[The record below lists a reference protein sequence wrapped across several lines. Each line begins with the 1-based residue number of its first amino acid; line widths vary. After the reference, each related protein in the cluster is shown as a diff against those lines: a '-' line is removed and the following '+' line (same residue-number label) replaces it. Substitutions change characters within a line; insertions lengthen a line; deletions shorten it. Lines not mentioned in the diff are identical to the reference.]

1 MILMTSLFNLEQN
14 LSTSLLLVLP
24 CLAFTGFLAT
34 IYYSKPRQPGLRSKL
49 YSAILISVLFVLVSE
64 MIYIISL
71 GYFNSPVISNIIVLI
86 HWLGFIMWVG
96 LYCIYCFVYLCDLK
110 FTSFKELF
118 KGSHRTRIIIIGLI
132 FTFLAYL
139 VFPKSNFEV
148 TSSGFISGTAEYVA
162 LACLTL
168 MCFCVLV
175 ATHTTC
181 RKYPIRRRVAIS
193 LIMLVMAIMLIAQI
207 LVNKVSIYV
216 ICSSLQVFFLYFII
230 ENPDIHLVNEIE
242 SLKTDI
248 DKSNRSKTDFLS
260 NMSHEI
266 RTPMNAIVGFS
277 DSLLNSSEFNEEAA
291 RNDIQSIATAGTNLV
306 DIINNILDISKIE
319 SGNDTLVNKECSLDK
334 IVKDLSSVIESRLG
348 NSPVKLHIDMDEQI
362 PSKVYGDATKIYQVL
377 LNIAN
382 NAVKYT
388 EVGKIRISMISEK
401 TGFDTILLHVKIS
414 DTGYGIKKEDF
425 GKLFEKF
432 SRLDSAVSNE
442 IEGTGLGLVITK
454 RFVDLMGG
462 KIWFESEYEVGTTFF
477 VDLPLKVI
485 DPTPI
490 GNVSQTTVSA
500 RVKDFLDCTDFT
512 ALVVDDSALNLKV
525 AERLLKKYNFSV
537 DTATSGKDCVY
548 KFKYGNHYDI
558 IFLDHMMPEMDGIE
572 TVRILRRLDDYEIPP
587 IIALTANVMNGMGE
601 KYLSEGFD
609 GYLPMPIDTLE
620 LDRIIHKFFGDKT
633 LGVVGERSMTESHF
647 GKPSVD
653 RVSEVKTD
661 TEIRAEESTVE
672 KAPEVKE
679 ETETKVGEKP
689 TEEKTPEVKEE
700 TETRVE
706 EKPAEEKT
714 PEVKAEVETKVEEPT
729 EEKAPEVKEE
739 AETKVEEKPIEEKA
753 PEVKEETETKVEEK
767 PTEEKAPEVKEKTE
781 TKVEEKSTEEKAP
794 EVKAEVETKV
804 EEPTEEKTPEV
815 KEETETK
822 VEEKPT
828 EEKAPEVNE
837 ETETKVEEKPTEEK
851 TPEVKVEVETKVE
864 EPTEENVSEV
874 KEETETKVE
883 EKPTEEKAPEVK
895 EETETKV
902 EEKPIEDKTS
912 EVKEET
918 ETKVEE
924 KPTEEKTPEVNEETE
939 TKVEEK
945 PTEEKAPE
953 VKEKTETKVEEP
965 TEEKTETKVEEP
977 TEEKT
982 PEVKEE
988 TETKVEEKPTEE
1000 KVPEVKEASSVA
1012 VDKSDAAMEKYL
1024 RDNGVDMDNALGLL
1038 GDMEMYNMT
1047 LGDFIADVPSKWSRI
1062 NEYKTDSNMHDYAIE
1077 VHSLK
1082 SDCKYLGFMKLA
1094 DISYQHELKSK
1105 ENDSAFVD
1113 SNFEELVLEYEK
1125 ILKLVNEY
1133 LDRFQL
1139 R

>member
-672 KAPEVKE
+672 KAPEVK
-679 ETETKVGEKP
+679 
-689 TEEKTPEVKEE
+689 
-700 TETRVE
+700 
-706 EKPAEEKT
+706 
-714 PEVKAEVETKVEEPT
+714 AEVETKVEEPT
-729 EEKAPEVKEE
+729 EEK
-739 AETKVEEKPIEEKA
+739 T

-767 PTEEKAPEVKEKTE
+767 PTEEKAPEVKEETE
-781 TKVEEKSTEEKAP
+781 TKVEEKPTEEKASEVKEETETKIEEKPTEEKAPEVKEETETKVEEKPAEEKTP

-828 EEKAPEVNE
+828 EEKVP
-837 ETETKVEEKPTEEK
+837 
-851 TPEVKVEVETKVE
+851 
-864 EPTEENVSEV
+864 
-874 KEETETKVE
+874 
-883 EKPTEEKAPEVK
+883 
-895 EETETKV
+895 
-902 EEKPIEDKTS
+902 

-953 VKEKTETKVEEP
+953 VK
-965 TEEKTETKVEEP
+965 EKTETKVEEP

>member
-965 TEEKTETKVEEP
+965 TEEKT
-977 TEEKT
+977 

>member
-490 GNVSQTTVSA
+490 GNVSQTTVSV

-653 RVSEVKTD
+653 RVSEVKAD

-689 TEEKTPEVKEE
+689 TEEKTPEVK
-700 TETRVE
+700 
-706 EKPAEEKT
+706 
-714 PEVKAEVETKVEEPT
+714 AEVETKVEEKPT
-729 EEKAPEVKEE
+729 
-739 AETKVEEKPIEEKA
+739 EEKA

-767 PTEEKAPEVKEKTE
+767 PTEEKTPEVKEETE
-781 TKVEEKSTEEKAP
+781 TKVEEKPTEEKASEVKEETETKIEEKPTEEKAPEVKEETETKVEEKPAEEKTP

-828 EEKAPEVNE
+828 EEK
-837 ETETKVEEKPTEEK
+837 
-851 TPEVKVEVETKVE
+851 TP
-864 EPTEENVSEV
+864 EV
-874 KEETETKVE
+874 KEETETNVE

-895 EETETKV
+895 KETEVKV
-902 EEKPIEDKTS
+902 EEKPIE
-912 EVKEET
+912 
-918 ETKVEE
+918 
-924 KPTEEKTPEVNEETE
+924 EKT
-939 TKVEEK
+939 
-945 PTEEKAPE
+945 
-953 VKEKTETKVEEP
+953 
-965 TEEKTETKVEEP
+965 
-977 TEEKT
+977 
-982 PEVKEE
+982 
-988 TETKVEEKPTEE
+988 
-1000 KVPEVKEASSVA
+1000 PEVKEASSVA

>member
-485 DPTPI
+485 DPTPV

-653 RVSEVKTD
+653 RVPEVKAD

-679 ETETKVGEKP
+679 ETETKVEEKP

-700 TETRVE
+700 TEVKVEEKTPEVKEETETKVEEKPTEEKAPEVKEETETKVE

-729 EEKAPEVKEE
+729 EEKTPEVKEE
-739 AETKVEEKPIEEKA
+739 TGTKVEEKPTEEKA

-767 PTEEKAPEVKEKTE
+767 PTEEKTPEVK
-781 TKVEEKSTEEKAP
+781 V
-794 EVKAEVETKV
+794 EVETKV

-828 EEKAPEVNE
+828 EEKAPEV
-837 ETETKVEEKPTEEK
+837 KS
-851 TPEVKVEVETKVE
+851 EVETKVE
-864 EPTEENVSEV
+864 EKSAEEKAPEV

-895 EETETKV
+895 V
-902 EEKPIEDKTS
+902 E
-912 EVKEET
+912 V
-918 ETKVEE
+918 
-924 KPTEEKTPEVNEETE
+924 
-939 TKVEEK
+939 
-945 PTEEKAPE
+945 
-953 VKEKTETKVEEP
+953 ETKVEEP
-965 TEEKTETKVEEP
+965 TEEKT
-977 TEEKT
+977 
-982 PEVKEE
+982 
-988 TETKVEEKPTEE
+988 
-1000 KVPEVKEASSVA
+1000 PEVKEASSVA

>member
-148 TSSGFISGTAEYVA
+148 TSSGFISGAAEYVA

-181 RKYPIRRRVAIS
+181 RKYPIRRKVAIS

-207 LVNKVSIYV
+207 LVNKVCIYV

-653 RVSEVKTD
+653 RVSEVKAD

-679 ETETKVGEKP
+679 ETETKVEEKS
-689 TEEKTPEVKEE
+689 TEEKTPEVK
-700 TETRVE
+700 V
-706 EKPAEEKT
+706 
-714 PEVKAEVETKVEEPT
+714 
-729 EEKAPEVKEE
+729 
-739 AETKVEEKPIEEKA
+739 
-753 PEVKEETETKVEEK
+753 
-767 PTEEKAPEVKEKTE
+767 
-781 TKVEEKSTEEKAP
+781 
-794 EVKAEVETKV
+794 EVETKV

-828 EEKAPEVNE
+828 EEK
-837 ETETKVEEKPTEEK
+837 T
-851 TPEVKVEVETKVE
+851 
-864 EPTEENVSEV
+864 
-874 KEETETKVE
+874 
-883 EKPTEEKAPEVK
+883 PEVK
-895 EETETKV
+895 EEV
-902 EEKPIEDKTS
+902 
-912 EVKEET
+912 
-918 ETKVEE
+918 
-924 KPTEEKTPEVNEETE
+924 
-939 TKVEEK
+939 
-945 PTEEKAPE
+945 
-953 VKEKTETKVEEP
+953 
-965 TEEKTETKVEEP
+965 ETKVEEP

-1000 KVPEVKEASSVA
+1000 KVPEVKEETETKVEEKPTEEKTPEVKEVTETKLEEKPIEEKTPEVKEETETKVEEKPTEEKAPEVKEEVETKGEEKPTEEKAPEVKEASSVA

>member
-490 GNVSQTTVSA
+490 GNVSQTTVSV

-620 LDRIIHKFFGDKT
+620 LDRIIHKFFEDKT

-679 ETETKVGEKP
+679 ETETK
-689 TEEKTPEVKEE
+689 
-700 TETRVE
+700 VE

-767 PTEEKAPEVKEKTE
+767 PTEEKASEVKEVTE
-781 TKVEEKSTEEKAP
+781 TKVEEKPTEEKAPEVKEETETKVEEKPTEEKTP

-804 EEPTEEKTPEV
+804 EEPTEENVSEVKEETEVKVEEKPIEEKTPEV

-828 EEKAPEVNE
+828 EEK
-837 ETETKVEEKPTEEK
+837 
-851 TPEVKVEVETKVE
+851 TPEVKAEVETKVE
-864 EPTEENVSEV
+864 EKSAEEKTPEV

-902 EEKPIEDKTS
+902 EEKP
-912 EVKEET
+912 
-918 ETKVEE
+918 
-924 KPTEEKTPEVNEETE
+924 
-939 TKVEEK
+939 
-945 PTEEKAPE
+945 TEEKAPE
-953 VKEKTETKVEEP
+953 VKS
-965 TEEKTETKVEEP
+965 
-977 TEEKT
+977 
-982 PEVKEE
+982 EV
-988 TETKVEEKPTEE
+988 ETKVEEKSAEE
-1000 KVPEVKEASSVA
+1000 KAPEVKEASSVA

>member
-148 TSSGFISGTAEYVA
+148 TSSGFISGAAEYVA

-181 RKYPIRRRVAIS
+181 RKYPIRRKVAIS

-207 LVNKVSIYV
+207 LVNKVCIYV

-653 RVSEVKTD
+653 RVSEVKAD

-679 ETETKVGEKP
+679 ETETKVEEKS
-689 TEEKTPEVKEE
+689 TEEKTPEVK
-700 TETRVE
+700 V
-706 EKPAEEKT
+706 
-714 PEVKAEVETKVEEPT
+714 
-729 EEKAPEVKEE
+729 
-739 AETKVEEKPIEEKA
+739 
-753 PEVKEETETKVEEK
+753 
-767 PTEEKAPEVKEKTE
+767 
-781 TKVEEKSTEEKAP
+781 
-794 EVKAEVETKV
+794 EVETKV

-828 EEKAPEVNE
+828 EEK
-837 ETETKVEEKPTEEK
+837 
-851 TPEVKVEVETKVE
+851 TPEVKVEV
-864 EPTEENVSEV
+864 
-874 KEETETKVE
+874 
-883 EKPTEEKAPEVK
+883 
-895 EETETKV
+895 
-902 EEKPIEDKTS
+902 
-912 EVKEET
+912 
-918 ETKVEE
+918 
-924 KPTEEKTPEVNEETE
+924 
-939 TKVEEK
+939 
-945 PTEEKAPE
+945 
-953 VKEKTETKVEEP
+953 
-965 TEEKTETKVEEP
+965 ETKVEEP

-1000 KVPEVKEASSVA
+1000 KTPEVKVEVETKVEEKPTEEKTPEVKEETETKVEEKPTEEKTPEVKEETETKVEEKPTEEKAPEVKEEVETKVEEKPTEEKAPEVKEASSVA